1 MTSPSVMPQGTR
13 LRLNTPTIAVTLDE
27 AGTKVAAI
35 VPAGA
40 IVVLVDDMPEGSG
53 LMVVEWSGT
62 MCQMFS
68 EDLRTRGEAI
78 ARHALSAGR

>member
-1 MTSPSVMPQGTR
+1 MPRGTR
-13 LRLNTPTIAVTLDE
+13 LRLNTPTVAVKLHD

-53 LMVVEWSGT
+53 LMLVAWDGH

-68 EDLRTRGEAI
+68 EDLKTRGEAI
-78 ARHALSAGR
+78 FGHTVRPPAR